1 MRELDRVAQLVG
13 DPALVNSTT
22 DTDTLPRRDIS
33 DTTVTSVNLFLLK
46 NLGGLIQN
54 EDLLNH
60 WLNYIVIVEQ
70 ALTKPV
76 GLVKTE

>member
-60 WLNYIVIVEQ
+60 
-70 ALTKPV
+70 
-76 GLVKTE
+76 